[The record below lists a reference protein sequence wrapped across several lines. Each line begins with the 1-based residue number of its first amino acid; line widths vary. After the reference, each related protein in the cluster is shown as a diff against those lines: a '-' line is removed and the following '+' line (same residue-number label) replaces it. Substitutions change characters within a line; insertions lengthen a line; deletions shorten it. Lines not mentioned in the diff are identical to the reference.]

1 MRVVLDTNVL
11 ISAFLWQG
19 TPKELFV
26 LAQKNEI
33 TICITK
39 ELAEEFERV
48 LSYPKFQERL
58 TRIGKT
64 PQGILDEFLEVIEY
78 FPSFYFPTV
87 QIKPDPSDDIFLA
100 GALSSGAS
108 FIISGDQHLLNLKK
122 FQNIPIVTP
131 RQFLT
136 QVKKKRS

>member
-19 TPKELFV
+19 VPKELFV
-26 LAQKNEI
+26 LAQRSDI

-58 TRIGKT
+58 GRIGKT
-64 PQGILDEFLEVIEY
+64 PKEILDEFLEIVDY
-78 FPSFYFPTV
+78 FPSIHFPTV
-87 QIKPDPSDDIFLA
+87 QIEKDSSDDIFLEA
-100 GALSSGAS
+100 ALSSGAS

-122 FQNIPIVTP
+122 FHNIPILTP
-131 RQFLT
+131 HQFLIHL
-136 QVKKKRS
+136 KKKRS